1 VRFEIPPAPAARV
14 AALQDALGVGR
25 VCAEVLVRRGFDDP
39 AAAAHFLAAD
49 EHPPL
54 SAFAGLADAAAV
66 LLRHARA
73 GSRIVVHGDYDCDGV
88 CATATLVRALRQVGA
103 QADWFLPH
111 RVDDGYGLNEH
122 TVRRLAA
129 EGTGLVVTVD
139 CGITSVD
146 EAALAA
152 ELGLDLVITDHHR
165 PRADG
170 VLPDAP
176 IVHPGDGRYP
186 FPQLCGAAVAWRL
199 SGALLEAAGLDA
211 RDADVD
217 LDLVALATVADVV
230 PLTGENRWIVRQ
242 GLRAIA
248 DSRRPGLRALLD
260 VSHTPPADIDATAVA
275 FRLAPRINAAGRIGR
290 ADAGV
295 ELFLTGDE
303 TEARR
308 LADRLDR
315 ANLDRR
321 DVERR
326 ILDEAVAQATAQ
338 GEQAAYVLAG
348 DDWHPGVVGIVASR
362 IVERFGRPAV
372 LLGTNGDELTGSARS
387 VPGFDLLAGLDACA
401 EHLLRHGGHRAAA
414 GLALT
419 PDRLP
424 AFTAALRAYAA
435 AHLDEDALEP
445 VEQVDAVVGGA
456 QLGMALADELS
467 ALGPFGEGNPE
478 PVLLVPAGRAESVR
492 PLGAAGAHV
501 AFTLAS
507 GSSRV
512 AAVAF
517 GRDRMPADASG
528 APYAGGPLAGTY
540 VLERHAF
547 RGHVTPRL
555 RVREL
560 AVPDPA
566 AIDRLDGGVAD
577 AALAVLE
584 HADGLPGAGSGEGLP
599 GVGALPGRGD
609 ERRAAGAPQEYD
621 LAPRGGGSGA
631 WHRRFT
637 DRSAS
642 GAASAIAALVGTG
655 EPVTVVV
662 ADVARRVGPLSG
674 VVGGF
679 ALTDWWSVAR
689 TPRSLDG
696 TAHLVALDPPSDPAH
711 VAVLDVLDGVQ
722 AWRAWGD
729 PELRFTVD
737 ALGREHD
744 LRSGATALYRRVRDD
759 GPTAVGALADPGVSG
774 WWLGLLLR
782 VLEES
787 GAVVVDRAERVVAL
801 GDGPVR
807 PLDDGPTARAWAA
820 RGRERHAWLT
830 GAAHPVPA
838 R

>member
-1 VRFEIPPAPAARV
+1 MRFEIPPAPAGQVAR
-14 AALQDALGVGR
+14 LQESLGVGR

-54 SAFAGLADAAAV
+54 DAFQGLAEAADV
-66 LLRHARA
+66 LLRHARS
-73 GSRIVVHGDYDCDGV
+73 GSPIVVHGDYDCDGV

-103 QADWFLPH
+103 DARWFLPH
-111 RVDDGYGLNEH
+111 RVEDGYGLNER

-129 EGTGLVVTVD
+129 DGTGLVVTVD

-146 EAALAA
+146 EAALAT

-170 VLPDAP
+170 RLPDVP

-186 FPQLCGAAVAWRL
+186 YPQLCGAAVAWRL
-199 SGALLEAAGLDA
+199 AGALLGAAGLDPA
-211 RDADVD
+211 DADVD
-217 LDLVALATVADVV
+217 LDIVALATVADVV

-242 GLRAIA
+242 GLRAIS

-260 VSHTPPADIDATAVA
+260 VSHTPPEDIDATAVA
-275 FRLAPRINAAGRIGR
+275 FRLAPRVNAAGRIGR
-290 ADAGV
+290 ADVGV
-295 ELFLTGDE
+295 ELFLSGDE
-303 TEARR
+303 TEAKR

-321 DVERR
+321 EVERR

-338 GEQAAYVLAG
+338 GPQPVYVLAG
-348 DDWHPGVVGIVASR
+348 EHWHPGVVGIVASR
-362 IVERFGRPAV
+362 IVERFERPAV

-414 GLALT
+414 GLAL
-419 PDRLP
+419 LP
-424 AFTAALRAYAA
+424 EHLGAFTSALRTYAVR
-435 AHLDEDALEP
+435 HLDEDALEP
-445 VEQVDAVVGGA
+445 VETVDAVVGGTE
-456 QLGMALADELS
+456 LGMGLADELR

-478 PVLLVPAGRAESVR
+478 PVLLVPAGRAEGVR

-501 AFTLAS
+501 AFTLSS

-517 GRDRMPADASG
+517 GRDRLPG
-528 APYAGGPLAGTY
+528 ATEGAAYAGGPLAGTY

-560 AVPDPA
+560 MQPSPD
-566 AIDRLDGGVAD
+566 AIDRLDGETAD

-584 HADGLPGAGSGEGLP
+584 SPTGLPDVPAVSDTAWSG
-599 GVGALPGRGD
+599 
-609 ERRAAGAPQEYD
+609 
-621 LAPRGGGSGA
+621 
-631 WHRRFT
+631 RFS

-642 GAASAIAALVGTG
+642 GAASAIASLVGTG
-655 EPVTVVV
+655 ESVTVVV
-662 ADVARRVGPLSG
+662 ADAGRRAAVLAQ

-679 ALTDWWSVAR
+679 SLTDWWSVAR

-711 VAVLDVLDGVQ
+711 AAALDLLPDVTP
-722 AWRAWGD
+722 WRAWGD

-737 ALGREHD
+737 AIGREHD
-744 LRSGATALYRRVRDD
+744 LRSGATALYRRVRRD
-759 GPTAVGALADPGVSG
+759 GPTPVAALADPELSG

-782 VLEES
+782 ALEES
-787 GAVVVDRAERVVAL
+787 GAVVVDRVERVVAL

-807 PLDDGPTARAWAA
+807 PLDDGPTARAWTA

-830 GAAHPVPA
+830 GTRPGPVPV

>member
-1 VRFEIPPAPAARV
+1 MRFEIPPAPAARV
-14 AALQDALGVGR
+14 AALQDALGVGP

-54 SAFAGLADAAAV
+54 EAFEGLAEAAGV

-88 CATATLVRALRQVGA
+88 CATATRVRALRQVGA

-111 RVDDGYGLNEH
+111 RVEDGYGLHER

-129 EGTGLVVTVD
+129 EGAGLVVTVD

-146 EAALAA
+146 EAALAT

-170 VLPDAP
+170 VLPDVP

-186 FPQLCGAAVAWRL
+186 YPQLCGAAVAWRL
-199 SGALLEAAGLDA
+199 SGALLQAAGLDP

-217 LDLVALATVADVV
+217 LDVVALATIADVV

-260 VSHTPPADIDATAVA
+260 VSQTSPSDIDATAVG

-290 ADAGV
+290 ADPGV
-295 ELFLTGDE
+295 ELFLAGDE

-315 ANLDRR
+315 CNLDRR
-321 DVERR
+321 EVERR
-326 ILDEAVAQATAQ
+326 ILQEAEAQAAAQ
-338 GEQAAYVLAG
+338 GPQPAYVLAG
-348 DDWHPGVVGIVASR
+348 EDWHPGVVGIVASR
-362 IVERFGRPAV
+362 IVERFGRPAI
-372 LLGTNGDELTGSARS
+372 LLGTRGDELTGSARS

-414 GLALT
+414 GLTLRPA
-419 PDRLP
+419 DLP
-424 AFTAALRAYAA
+424 AFTTALRAYAA
-435 AHLDEDALEP
+435 EHLDEDALQP
-445 VEQVDAVVGGA
+445 VEVVDAVVGGA

-478 PVLLVPAGRAESVR
+478 PVLLVPSGRAEGVR
-492 PLGAAGAHV
+492 PLGAAGAHI
-501 AFTLAS
+501 AFTLSS

-517 GRDRMPADASG
+517 GRDRIPGPDEAA
-528 APYAGGPLAGTY
+528 AYAGGPIAGTY

-547 RGHVTPRL
+547 RGNVTPRL

-560 AVPDPA
+560 AHPA
-566 AIDRLDGGVAD
+566 PATVDRLDGEAAD

-584 HADGLPGAGSGEGLP
+584 APDGLPAVLAAEPGA
-599 GVGALPGRGD
+599 ADWRT
-609 ERRAAGAPQEYD
+609 
-621 LAPRGGGSGA
+621 
-631 WHRRFT
+631 RFA

-642 GAASAIAALVGTG
+642 GAAAAIAALVGTG
-655 EPVTVVV
+655 EAVTVVV
-662 ADVARRVGPLSG
+662 ADAVRRIGPLSQ

-696 TAHLVALDPPSDPAH
+696 TVHLVALDPPSDPAH
-711 VAVLDVLDGVQ
+711 VAVLDVLAGVQ
-722 AWRAWGD
+722 PWRAWGD
-729 PELRFTVD
+729 PELRFTLD

-744 LRSGATALYRRVRDD
+744 LRSGATALYRRLRRD
-759 GPTAVGALADPGVSG
+759 GPTPVGALAEPDLPG

-787 GAVVVDRAERVVAL
+787 GAIAVDRAERIVAVA
-801 GDGPVR
+801 DGPVR
-807 PLDDGPTARAWAA
+807 PLDDGPTARAWTA

-830 GAAHPVPA
+830 GTLPRPVPV

>member
-1 VRFEIPPAPAARV
+1 MRLEIPPAPAAQV
-14 AALQDALGVGR
+14 GALQAALGVGR
-25 VCAEVLVRRGFDDP
+25 VCAEVLVRRGFADP

-54 SAFAGLADAAAV
+54 EAFEGLADAAGV

-73 GSRIVVHGDYDCDGV
+73 GSRVVVHGDYDCDGV

-103 QADWFLPH
+103 DADWFLPH
-111 RVDDGYGLNEH
+111 RVEDGYGLNER

-129 EGTGLVVTVD
+129 EGAGLVVTVD
-139 CGITSVD
+139 CGITSVA
-146 EAALAA
+146 EAALAT
-152 ELGLDLVITDHHR
+152 ELGLDLVVTDHHR

-170 VLPDAP
+170 VLPDVP

-199 SGALLEAAGLDA
+199 AGALLQAAGLNA

-230 PLTGENRWIVRQ
+230 PLTGENRWIVLQ

-260 VSHTPPADIDATAVA
+260 VSKTSPSDLDATSVA
-275 FRLAPRINAAGRIGR
+275 FRLAPRVNAAGRIGR
-290 ADAGV
+290 ADVGV
-295 ELFLTGDE
+295 ELFLCGDE

-321 DVERR
+321 EVERR
-326 ILDEAVAQATAQ
+326 ILQEAEAQATAQ
-338 GEQAAYVLAG
+338 GAQAAYVLAG

-372 LLGTNGDELTGSARS
+372 LLGRNGDELTGSARS

-414 GLALT
+414 GLALD
-419 PDRLP
+419 PARLEGFVA
-424 AFTAALRAYAA
+424 AFRAYAA
-435 AHLDEDALEP
+435 RHLDEAALEP
-445 VEQVDAVVGGA
+445 VEVVDAVVGGA
-456 QLGMALADELS
+456 QLGMGLADELA

-478 PVLLVPAGRAESVR
+478 PVLLVPSGRCEGVR
-492 PLGAAGAHV
+492 PLGAAGAHI

-507 GSSRV
+507 GASRV

-517 GRDRMPADASG
+517 GRDCVPCETAGGTTA
-528 APYAGGPLAGTY
+528 YAGGPIAGTY
-540 VLERHAF
+540 VLERHSF
-547 RGHVTPRL
+547 RGNVTPRL

-560 AVPDPA
+560 APCAPA
-566 AIDRLDGGVAD
+566 AIDRLDGEAAD
-577 AALAVLE
+577 VALAVLD
-584 HADGLPGAGSGEGLP
+584 APDGLPAAVAGAG
-599 GVGALPGRGD
+599 AGD
-609 ERRAAGAPQEYD
+609 WRT
-621 LAPRGGGSGA
+621 
-631 WHRRFT
+631 RFE

-642 GAASAIAALVGTG
+642 GAAAAIAAIAGTG
-655 EPVTVVV
+655 ESVTVVV
-662 ADVARRVGPLSG
+662 ADAVRRAGPLG
-674 VVGGF
+674 RIVGGF

-689 TPRSLDG
+689 APRSLDG

-711 VAVLDVLDGVQ
+711 VAVLDLLAGVR

-729 PELRFTVD
+729 PELRFVVD

-744 LRSGATALYRRVRDD
+744 LRSGATALYRRVRDG
-759 GPTAVGALADPGVSG
+759 GPTPVGVLAQPDLAG

-787 GAVVVDRAERVVAL
+787 GAVVVDRAERIVAL

-807 PLDDGPTARAWAA
+807 PLDDGATARAWAV
-820 RGRERHAWLT
+820 RGRERHAWLIGT
-830 GAAHPVPA
+830 AAAPVPA

>member
-1 VRFEIPPAPAARV
+1 LEIPPAPAARV
-14 AALQDALGVGR
+14 AALQEALGVGR

-54 SAFAGLADAAAV
+54 SAFQGLAEAAEV
-66 LLRHARA
+66 LLRHVRA

-88 CATATLVRALRQVGA
+88 CATATLVRALRQVGGH
-103 QADWFLPH
+103 ADWFLPH
-111 RVDDGYGLNEH
+111 RVDDGYGLGAH

-129 EGTGLVVTVD
+129 EGAGLVVTVD
-139 CGITSVD
+139 CGITAVD

-199 SGALLEAAGLDA
+199 AGALLQAAGHDP

-217 LDLVALATVADVV
+217 LDIVALATVADVV

-260 VSHTPPADIDATAVA
+260 VSHTPPSDLDASAVA
-275 FRLAPRINAAGRIGR
+275 FRLAPRVNAAGRIGR
-290 ADAGV
+290 ADPGV
-295 ELFLTGDE
+295 ELFLAPDE

-308 LADRLDR
+308 LADRLDK

-321 DVERR
+321 EVERR
-326 ILDEAVAQATAQ
+326 ILQEAEAQVDRQ
-338 GEQAAYVLAG
+338 GEQPAYVLAG
-348 DDWHPGVVGIVASR
+348 EDWHPGVVGIVASR
-362 IVERFGRPAV
+362 IVERYARPAI
-372 LLGTNGDELTGSARS
+372 LLGRNGDELTGSARS

-401 EHLLRHGGHRAAA
+401 AHLLRHGGHRAAA
-414 GLALT
+414 GLALE
-419 PDRLP
+419 P
-424 AFTAALRAYAA
+424 AALDAFGDALRAYAA
-435 AHLDEDALEP
+435 EHLDEDALEP
-445 VEQVDAVVGGA
+445 VEVVDAIVGGA

-478 PVLLVPAGRAESVR
+478 PVLLVPSGRAEGVR
-492 PLGAAGAHV
+492 PLGAAGTHI

-517 GRDRMPADASG
+517 GRDRIPGEDG
-528 APYAGGPLAGTY
+528 AAYAGGPVAGTY

-547 RGHVTPRL
+547 RGNVTPRL

-560 AVPDPA
+560 APPRPEPV
-566 AIDRLDGGVAD
+566 DRLDGEAAD

-584 HADGLPGAGSGEGLP
+584 APEGLP
-599 GVGALPGRGD
+599 AALVADAEADWR
-609 ERRAAGAPQEYD
+609 ER
-621 LAPRGGGSGA
+621 
-631 WHRRFT
+631 FV
-637 DRSAS
+637 DRSES
-642 GAASAIAALVGTG
+642 GGAAAIVSLVGTG
-655 EPVTVVV
+655 EAVSVVV
-662 ADVARRVGPLSG
+662 ADVGRRHGALSRI
-674 VVGGF
+674 VGGF
-679 ALTDWWSVAR
+679 ALTDWWSLAR
-689 TPRSLDG
+689 APRSLDG

-711 VAVLDVLDGVQ
+711 VAVLDVLVGVQ

-737 ALGREHD
+737 ALSREHD
-744 LRSGATALYRRVRDD
+744 LRSGATALYRRVRRD
-759 GPTAVGALADPGVSG
+759 GPTAVAALAGADLPG

-787 GAVVVDRAERVVAL
+787 GAIVVDRAERIVSL

-807 PLDDGPTARAWAA
+807 PLDDGPTARAWTA
-820 RGRERHAWLT
+820 RGAERHAWLT
-830 GAAHPVPA
+830 GRRPQPAPA

>member
-1 VRFEIPPAPAARV
+1 ME
-14 AALQDALGVGR
+14 QALGVGR
-25 VCAEVLVRRGFDDP
+25 VCAEVLVRRGYADP
-39 AAAAHFLAAD
+39 TSAAHFLAAD

-54 SAFAGLADAAAV
+54 DAFAGLGEAAEV

-111 RVDDGYGLNEH
+111 RVEDGYGLNAH

-146 EAALAA
+146 EAALATG
-152 ELGLDLVITDHHR
+152 LGMDLVVTDHHR

-170 VLPDAP
+170 VLPDVP

-186 FPQLCGAAVAWRL
+186 YPQLCGAAVAWRL
-199 SGALLEAAGLDA
+199 SGALLRAAGLDE

-217 LDLVALATVADVV
+217 LDIVALATVADVV

-260 VSHTPPADIDATAVA
+260 VSQTPPSDIDATAVA
-275 FRLAPRINAAGRIGR
+275 FRLAPRVNAAGRIAR
-290 ADAGV
+290 ADVGV

-303 TEARR
+303 AEARR

-315 ANLDRR
+315 CNLDRR
-321 DVERR
+321 EVERR
-326 ILDEAVAQATAQ
+326 ILEEAEAQAVQQ
-338 GEQAAYVLAG
+338 GEQPAYVLAG
-348 DDWHPGVVGIVASR
+348 RDWHPGVVGIVASR
-362 IVERFGRPAV
+362 IVERFGRPAI
-372 LLGTNGDELTGSARS
+372 LLGTKGDELTGSARS

-414 GLALT
+414 GLALE
-419 PDRLP
+419 PARLP
-424 AFTAALRAYAA
+424 DFTAALRAYAER
-435 AHLDEDALEP
+435 HLDEAALEP
-445 VEQVDAVVGGA
+445 VEVVDAVVGGS

-478 PVLLVPAGRAESVR
+478 PVLLVPSGRAEGVR
-492 PLGAAGAHV
+492 PLGAAGAHIG
-501 AFTLAS
+501 FTLAS
-507 GSSRV
+507 GAARV

-517 GRDRMPADASG
+517 GRDRVPGPTEG
-528 APYAGGPLAGTY
+528 AAYGGHPIAGTY

-547 RGHVTPRL
+547 RGNVTPRL

-560 AVPDPA
+560 AHPTPGE
-566 AIDRLDGGVAD
+566 IDRLDGEAAD

-584 HADGLPGAGSGEGLP
+584 APDGLPAVIADGE
-599 GVGALPGRGD
+599 AAD
-609 ERRAAGAPQEYD
+609 WRA
-621 LAPRGGGSGA
+621 
-631 WHRRFT
+631 RFQ
-637 DRSAS
+637 DRSES
-642 GAASAIAALVGTG
+642 GAAAAVAALVGTG
-655 EPVTVVV
+655 EAVTVVV
-662 ADVARRVGPLSG
+662 ADAVRRHGALARIL
-674 VVGGF
+674 GGF

-696 TAHLVALDPPSDPAH
+696 TAHLVALDPPSDPSH
-711 VAVLDVLDGVQ
+711 VAVLDVLAGVQ

-729 PELRFTVD
+729 PELRFTLD
-737 ALGREHD
+737 ALHREHD
-744 LRSGATALYRRVRDD
+744 LRSGATALYRRVRRD
-759 GPTAVGALADPGVSG
+759 GPTPVGALAEPDLPG

-782 VLEES
+782 VLEEA
-787 GAVVVDRAERVVAL
+787 GAVVVDRVERVVSL

-807 PLDDGPTARAWAA
+807 PLDDGPTARAWTA
-820 RGRERHAWLT
+820 RGEGRHAWLT
-830 GAAHPVPA
+830 GTHPRPV
-838 R
+838 RVR

>member
-1 VRFEIPPAPAARV
+1 MRFEIPPAPAAQV
-14 AALQDALGVGR
+14 AALQQALGVGR
-25 VCAEVLVRRGFDDP
+25 ICAEVLVRRGFSEP

-54 SAFAGLADAAAV
+54 SAFRGLEDAAQV
-66 LLRHARA
+66 LLRHARQ

-88 CATATLVRALRQVGA
+88 CATATLVRALRQIGA

-111 RVDDGYGLNEH
+111 RVEDGYGLNER

-129 EGTGLVVTVD
+129 DGTGLVVTVD

-146 EAALAA
+146 EAALAT
-152 ELGLDLVITDHHR
+152 ELGLELVVTDHHR

-170 VLPDAP
+170 VLPAVP

-186 FPQLCGAAVAWRL
+186 YPQLCGAAVAWRL
-199 SGALLEAAGLDA
+199 AGALLQAAGHDPA
-211 RDADVD
+211 DADVD
-217 LDLVALATVADVV
+217 LDIVALATVADVV

-275 FRLAPRINAAGRIGR
+275 FRLAPRVNAAGRIGR
-290 ADAGV
+290 ADVGV
-295 ELFLTGDE
+295 ELFLAADE
-303 TEARR
+303 DEARR

-321 DVERR
+321 EVERR

-338 GEQAAYVLAG
+338 GPQPAYVLAG
-348 DDWHPGVVGIVASR
+348 EDWHPGVVGIVASR

-372 LLGTNGDELTGSARS
+372 LLGRNGDELTGSARS

-414 GLALT
+414 GLALD

-424 AFTAALRAYAA
+424 AFTAALRAYADV
-435 AHLDEDALEP
+435 HLDEAALEP
-445 VEQVDAVVGGA
+445 AEQVDAVVGGA

-478 PVLLVPAGRAESVR
+478 PVLLVPSGRAEGVR
-492 PLGAAGAHV
+492 PLGAAGAHI

-507 GSSRV
+507 GSSRI

-517 GRDRMPADASG
+517 GRDRIPGASEG
-528 APYAGGPLAGTY
+528 AAYAGGPIAGTY
-540 VLERHAF
+540 VLERHSF
-547 RGHVTPRL
+547 RGNVTPRL

-560 AVPDPA
+560 APPAPD
-566 AIDRLDGGVAD
+566 AIDRLDGAAAD

-584 HADGLPGAGSGEGLP
+584 AEGGLPLAPAGG
-599 GVGALPGRGD
+599 GRGAW
-609 ERRAAGAPQEYD
+609 AA
-621 LAPRGGGSGA
+621 
-631 WHRRFT
+631 RFT
-637 DRSAS
+637 DRSES
-642 GAASAIAALVGTG
+642 GAAAAVAALVGTG

-662 ADVARRVGPLSG
+662 ADAVRRAGPLG
-674 VVGGF
+674 LVVGGF

-696 TAHLVALDPPSDPAH
+696 TVHLVALDPPSDAAH
-711 VAVLDVLDGVQ
+711 VAVLDVLAGVQ

-737 ALGREHD
+737 AIGREHD
-744 LRSGATALYRRVRDD
+744 LRSGATALYRRVRRD
-759 GPTAVGALADPGVSG
+759 GPTPVGALAEPDLPG
-774 WWLGLLLR
+774 WWLGILLR

-787 GAVVVDRAERVVAL
+787 GALVVDRAERLVAL

-807 PLDDGPTARAWAA
+807 PLEDGPTARAWAA

-830 GAAHPVPA
+830 GTRPDPVPA

>member
-1 VRFEIPPAPAARV
+1 VAVRFDIPPAPAADV
-14 AALQDALGVGR
+14 AALRDALGVGQI
-25 VCAEVLVRRGFDDP
+25 CAEVLVRRGFSDP
-39 AAAAHFLAAD
+39 ESARHFLAAD

-54 SAFAGLADAAAV
+54 SAFAGLEEAAAV
-66 LLRHARA
+66 VLRHARS

-88 CATATLVRALRQVGA
+88 CATSVLVRALRQVGA
-103 QADWFLPH
+103 EVSWFLPH
-111 RVDDGYGLNEH
+111 RVKDGYGLNAH

-129 EGTGLVVTVD
+129 EGTGLVITVD

-146 EAALAA
+146 EAALAT
-152 ELGLDLVITDHHR
+152 ELGLDLVVTDHHR

-170 VLPDAP
+170 VLPDVP
-176 IVHPGDGRYP
+176 IVHPGDGRYLY
-186 FPQLCGAAVAWRL
+186 PQLCGAAVAWRL
-199 SGALLEAAGLDA
+199 AGALLQAAGHDA

-242 GLRAIA
+242 GLQAIS

-260 VSHTPPADIDATAVA
+260 VSSTSPADIDATSVA
-275 FRLAPRINAAGRIGR
+275 FRLAPRVNAAGRIGH

-308 LADRLDR
+308 LADRLDK

-321 DVERR
+321 EIERR
-326 ILDEAVAQATAQ
+326 ILDDAEAQAKAQ
-338 GEQAAYVLAG
+338 GEQPAHVLAG

-362 IVERFGRPAV
+362 IVERFGRPAI
-372 LLGTNGDELTGSARS
+372 LLGRNGDELTGSARS

-414 GLALT
+414 GLALK
-419 PDRLP
+419 PEDLD
-424 AFTAALRAYAA
+424 AFTRALRAYAA
-435 AHLDEDALEP
+435 QHLDEDALVQ
-445 VEQVDAVVGGA
+445 VEKVDAVVGGS
-456 QLGMALADELS
+456 QLGMDLAHELS

-478 PVLLVPAGRAESVR
+478 PVLLVPSGRPEGVR
-492 PLGAAGAHV
+492 PLGAAGAHL
-501 AFTLAS
+501 AFTLRS
-507 GSSRV
+507 GAVRV

-517 GRDRMPADASG
+517 GRDRMPAHPD
-528 APYAGGPLAGTY
+528 GPELPIAGTY

-547 RGHVTPRL
+547 RGNVTPRL

-560 AVPDPA
+560 VVPTPEP
-566 AIDRLDGGVAD
+566 IDRLDGDCAD
-577 AALAVLE
+577 AALAVLD
-584 HADGLPGAGSGEGLP
+584 APD
-599 GVGALPGRGD
+599 ALPAATAVARGW
-609 ERRAAGAPQEYD
+609 RATFE
-621 LAPRGGGSGA
+621 
-631 WHRRFT
+631 
-637 DRSAS
+637 DRSHS
-642 GAASAIAALVGTG
+642 GAAAAVAALVGTG

-662 ADVARRVGPLSG
+662 ADAERRIGPLRRI
-674 VVGGF
+674 VGGF
-679 ALTDWWSVAR
+679 SLTDWWSVAR

-696 TAHLVALDPPSDPAH
+696 TVHLVALDPPSDPAH
-711 VAVLDVLDGVQ
+711 LAGLDDLTGVRR
-722 AWRAWGD
+722 WRAWGD

-737 ALGREHD
+737 ALQREHD
-744 LRSGATALYRRVRDD
+744 LRTGASTLYRRIRSE
-759 GPTAVGALADPGVSG
+759 GPTSVGALADPDLCG

-807 PLDDGPTARAWAA
+807 PLDDGPTARAWTA

-830 GAAHPVPA
+830 GEAPRPVPA

>member
-1 VRFEIPPAPAARV
+1 MRLKIPPAPAAQV
-14 AALQDALGVGR
+14 ADLQAALGVGR
-25 VCAEVLVRRGFDDP
+25 VCAEVLVRRGYVDP

-54 SAFAGLADAAAV
+54 EAFEGLADAAEV
-66 LLRHARA
+66 LLRHVRA

-88 CATATLVRALRQVGA
+88 CATATLVRALRQVGGDA
-103 QADWFLPH
+103 GWFLPH
-111 RVDDGYGLNEH
+111 RVEDGYGLNER

-146 EAALAA
+146 EAALAT
-152 ELGLDLVITDHHR
+152 ELGLDLVVTDHHR

-170 VLPDAP
+170 VLPDVP

-199 SGALLEAAGLDA
+199 SGALLQAAGHDP

-217 LDLVALATVADVV
+217 LDVVALATVADVV

-260 VSHTPPADIDATAVA
+260 VSQTPPSDVDATAVA
-275 FRLAPRINAAGRIGR
+275 FRLAPRVNAAGRIGR
-290 ADAGV
+290 ADVGV
-295 ELFLTGDE
+295 ELFLAPDAD
-303 TEARR
+303 EARR

-321 DVERR
+321 EVERR

-348 DDWHPGVVGIVASR
+348 EDWHPGVVGIVASR

-372 LLGTNGDELTGSARS
+372 LLGRNGDELTGSARS

-414 GLALT
+414 GLALD
-419 PDRLP
+419 PAALP
-424 AFTAALRAYAA
+424 AFREALRAYADR
-435 AHLDEDALEP
+435 HLDEEALQT
-445 VEQVDAVVGGA
+445 VEVVDAVVGGA
-456 QLGMALADELS
+456 QLGMALADELA

-478 PVLLVPAGRAESVR
+478 PVLLVPSGRAEGVR
-492 PLGAAGAHV
+492 PLGAAGAHI

-517 GRDRMPADASG
+517 GRDHVPAEVAG
-528 APYAGGPLAGTY
+528 AAAYAGGAIAGTF

-547 RGHVTPRL
+547 RGNVTPRL

-560 AVPDPA
+560 AAPA
-566 AIDRLDGGVAD
+566 PLPIDRLDGEAAD
-577 AALAVLE
+577 AALAVLDAPDGLPAAAAV
-584 HADGLPGAGSGEGLP
+584 ADGL
-599 GVGALPGRGD
+599 
-609 ERRAAGAPQEYD
+609 
-621 LAPRGGGSGA
+621 
-631 WHRRFT
+631 RRFE
-637 DRSAS
+637 DRSES
-642 GAASAIAALVGTG
+642 GAAAAIAALVGTG

-662 ADVARRVGPLSG
+662 ADAALRAPVLAR

-696 TAHLVALDPPSDPAH
+696 TVHLVALDPPSDPVH
-711 VAVLDVLDGVQ
+711 VSALDVLDVRP
-722 AWRAWGD
+722 WRAWGD
-729 PELRFTVD
+729 PELRFAVD
-737 ALGREHD
+737 AIHREHD
-744 LRSGATALYRRVRDD
+744 LRAGATGVYRRVRSD
-759 GPTAVGALADPGVSG
+759 GPTPVGALADPAVPG
-774 WWLGLLLR
+774 WWLGLVLR
-782 VLEES
+782 ALEES
-787 GAVVVDRAERVVAL
+787 GAIVVDRTERLVAL

-807 PLDDGPTARAWAA
+807 PLDDGPTARAWIV

-830 GAAHPVPA
+830 GSATPAATA

>member
-1 VRFEIPPAPAARV
+1 VRFEIPPAPAAQV
-14 AALQDALGVGR
+14 AALERSLGVGR
-25 VCAEVLVRRGFDDP
+25 ICAEVLVRRGYAEP
-39 AAAAHFLAAD
+39 SAAAHFLAAD

-54 SAFAGLADAAAV
+54 DAFEGLADAAEV

-111 RVDDGYGLNEH
+111 RVEDGYGLNER

-129 EGTGLVVTVD
+129 EGAGLVVTVD

-146 EAALAA
+146 EAALAT
-152 ELGLDLVITDHHR
+152 ELGLELVVTDHHR

-170 VLPDAP
+170 VLPAVP

-186 FPQLCGAAVAWRL
+186 YPQLCGAAVAWRL
-199 SGALLEAAGLDA
+199 SGALLQAAGLDP

-217 LDLVALATVADVV
+217 LDIVALATVADVV

-260 VSHTPPADIDATAVA
+260 VSQTSPSDIDATAVA
-275 FRLAPRINAAGRIGR
+275 FRLAPRVNAAGRIGR
-290 ADAGV
+290 ADVGV

-321 DVERR
+321 EVERR
-326 ILDEAVAQATAQ
+326 ILQEAEAQATAQ
-338 GEQAAYVLAG
+338 GEQPAYVLAG
-348 DDWHPGVVGIVASR
+348 EDWHPGVVGIVASR

-372 LLGTNGDELTGSARS
+372 LLGRNGDELTGSARS

-414 GLALT
+414 GLALQ

-435 AHLDEDALEP
+435 EHLDEDALQP
-445 VEQVDAVVGGA
+445 VEVVDAVVGGA
-456 QLGMALADELS
+456 QLGMALADELA

-478 PVLLVPAGRAESVR
+478 PVLLVPSGRAESVR
-492 PLGAAGAHV
+492 PLGAAGAHI

-507 GSSRV
+507 GAARV

-517 GRDRMPADASG
+517 GRDRVPGLTEG
-528 APYAGGPLAGTY
+528 AAYAGSPLAGTY
-540 VLERHAF
+540 VLERHSF
-547 RGHVTPRL
+547 RGNVTPRL

-560 AVPDPA
+560 AHPA
-566 AIDRLDGGVAD
+566 PGEIDRLDGEAAD
-577 AALAVLE
+577 VALAVLD
-584 HADGLPGAGSGEGLP
+584 APDGLPGVLDHGL
-599 GVGALPGRGD
+599 AAD
-609 ERRAAGAPQEYD
+609 WRA
-621 LAPRGGGSGA
+621 
-631 WHRRFT
+631 RFL
-637 DRSAS
+637 DRSES
-642 GAASAIAALVGTG
+642 GAAAAVAALVATG
-655 EPVTVVV
+655 ETVTVVV
-662 ADVARRVGPLSG
+662 ADAVRRHAPLARI
-674 VVGGF
+674 VGGF
-679 ALTDWWSVAR
+679 SLTDWWSVAR

-711 VAVLDVLDGVQ
+711 VAVLDVLADVQ

-737 ALGREHD
+737 ALAREHD
-744 LRSGATALYRRVRDD
+744 LRSGATALYRRVRQH
-759 GPTAVGALADPGVSG
+759 GPTPVAALAEPDLSG

-787 GAVVVDRAERVVAL
+787 GALVVDRAERVVSL

-807 PLDDGPTARAWAA
+807 PLEDGATARAWTA
-820 RGRERHAWLT
+820 RGRGRHAWLT
-830 GAAHPVPA
+830 GTHPRPVPA

>member
-1 VRFEIPPAPAARV
+1 VRLQIPPAPASQVAR
-14 AALQDALGVGR
+14 LQEALGVGR
-25 VCAEVLVRRGFDDP
+25 VCAEVLVRRGFDAP

-54 SAFAGLADAAAV
+54 DAFEGLADAAQV
-66 LLRHARA
+66 LLRHVRS

-88 CATATLVRALRQVGA
+88 CATATLVRALRQVGGDA
-103 QADWFLPH
+103 TWFLPH
-111 RVDDGYGLNEH
+111 RVEDGYGLNDR

-129 EGTGLVVTVD
+129 DGTGLVVTVD

-146 EAALAA
+146 EAALAT

-170 VLPDAP
+170 RLPDVP

-186 FPQLCGAAVAWRL
+186 YPQLCGAAVAWRL
-199 SGALLEAAGLDA
+199 AGALLAAAGHDPA
-211 RDADVD
+211 DADVD
-217 LDLVALATVADVV
+217 LDVVALATVADVV

-260 VSHTPPADIDATAVA
+260 VSHTPPEDIDATAVA
-275 FRLAPRINAAGRIGR
+275 FRLAPRVNAVGRIGR
-290 ADAGV
+290 ADVGV
-295 ELFLTGDE
+295 ELFLAGDE
-303 TEARR
+303 DEARR

-321 DVERR
+321 DIERR

-338 GEQAAYVLAG
+338 GEQPVYVLAG
-348 DDWHPGVVGIVASR
+348 EDWHPGVVGIVASR
-362 IVERFGRPAV
+362 IVERFERPAV
-372 LLGTNGDELTGSARS
+372 LLGVNGDELTGSARS

-401 EHLLRHGGHRAAA
+401 DHLLRHGGHRAAA
-414 GLALT
+414 GLALD
-419 PDRLP
+419 PGRLR
-424 AFTAALRAYAA
+424 AFTEALRSYASL
-435 AHLDEDALEP
+435 HLDEDALEP
-445 VEQVDAVVGGA
+445 VETVDAVVGGTE
-456 QLGMALADELS
+456 LGMGLADELR

-478 PVLLVPAGRAESVR
+478 PVLLVPAGRAEGVR
-492 PLGAAGAHV
+492 PLGAAGAHI
-501 AFTLAS
+501 AFTLGS
-507 GSSRV
+507 GSSRI

-517 GRDRMPADASG
+517 GRDRIPG
-528 APYAGGPLAGTY
+528 AVEGAAYDGGPLAGTF

-560 AVPDPA
+560 MAPSPE
-566 AIDRLDGGVAD
+566 AIDRLDGEAAD

-584 HADGLPGAGSGEGLP
+584 SPTGLPDAP
-599 GVGALPGRGD
+599 ATGD
-609 ERRAAGAPQEYD
+609 TGWA
-621 LAPRGGGSGA
+621 
-631 WHRRFT
+631 RRFG

-642 GAASAIAALVGTG
+642 GGASAIAALVATG

-662 ADVARRVGPLSG
+662 ADVGLRITALSR

-679 ALTDWWSVAR
+679 SLTDWWSVAR

-696 TAHLVALDPPSDPAH
+696 TVHLVALDPPSDPAH
-711 VAVLDVLDGVQ
+711 AVALDQLPDVTP
-722 AWRAWGD
+722 WRAWGD
-729 PELRFTVD
+729 PELRFTAD
-737 ALGREHD
+737 AIAREHD
-744 LRSGATALYRRVRDD
+744 LRSGATALYRRVRRD
-759 GPTAVGALADPGVSG
+759 GPTPVAALADPGAPG

-782 VLEES
+782 ALEES
-787 GAVVVDRAERVVAL
+787 GAVAVDRTERVVAL
-801 GDGPVR
+801 GDGAVR
-807 PLDDGPTARAWAA
+807 PLEDGPTARAWAA

-830 GAAHPVPA
+830 GPRPA
-838 R
+838 RVPVR